1 MKGGYIYFVD
11 VWTYG
16 KNAHFFGQQIIYHNI
31 VFTKLKSH
39 NNFILIEYYT
49 LLVATLPI
57 YPIARTLIDTLLI
70 NTSNTYSNI
79 IWVSIVFLYVQN
91 VVATEQY
98 FFPFAQTLTTLH
110 LLGVVEQDV
119 HGTI

>member
-11 VWTYG
+11 VWTY
-16 KNAHFFGQQIIYHNI
+16 
-31 VFTKLKSH
+31 
-39 NNFILIEYYT
+39 
-49 LLVATLPI
+49 
-57 YPIARTLIDTLLI
+57 ARTLIDTLLI

-110 LLGVVEQDV
+110 LLGVVQQDV